1 MLPAEWRKRDT
12 YSGYVISSNRSTS
25 CRSRQTFPIT
35 RSLETVARAT
45 HRIVRMAFVPYW
57 SSHLDGAKSELIVH
71 SGHGAQYDPE
81 AIREVERILKENL
94 TDKN

>member
-1 MLPAEWRKRDT
+1 MELDEGLASEAFQTHYFLPCESVHTGQRNPEFVRVDVFLFEFT
-12 YSGYVISSNRSTS
+12 NSSDG
-25 CRSRQTFPIT
+25 I
-35 RSLETVARAT
+35 
-45 HRIVRMAFVPYW
+45 VPYW

>member
-1 MLPAEWRKRDT
+1 MRNTIRV
-12 YSGYVISSNRSTS
+12 GMI
-25 CRSRQTFPIT
+25 
-35 RSLETVARAT
+35 
-45 HRIVRMAFVPYW
+45 W

-81 AIREVERILKENL
+81 AIREVERILKKNL